1 MPFSCPGDVWEVS
14 GLEICHRERYFELLP
29 LSLILVI
36 LVGYSAYAFSTNR
49 APRSSNEPN
58 VERPANRS
66 NPDAFI
72 VLRSL
77 GILGRL
83 RLTGELLLTFIQ
95 VALVTYMCFAKT
107 VREEYSK
114 WAPTVPLVYLLEN
127 FYTFILV
134 LYRFKHRLDV
144 GPPLVARPFNQ
155 CAFIYTLNLSVVA
168 TVWYQHVVFPYSNAS
183 SHLSTL
189 MLIVSVAL
197 WLILFTSPIG
207 DGAARVYT
215 TKDSHPGTETD
226 SSILRY
232 LVCSWSTDLI
242 FLAKRK
248 QLEPND
254 VWELSEDAHAYR
266 YFSKLADVPEEY
278 SFFHKVISVL
288 KWTILANVGF
298 GVAAAPLSLAP
309 TMFVNLLLKYIEDP
323 SPPRP
328 VAWLYVFGLGFAQLL
343 HNVIV
348 NQAFYHGR
356 RLSVGIRAL
365 IICSVYRKALY
376 RKVAVTSPDS
386 DDSSNNQQD
395 DQDEGDS
402 AEEEHEFDPSSTGAV
417 LNLMSVDAFKVADF
431 CAYLHDVFASP
442 LTVLASIYFL
452 YRILSWSA
460 FAGLVVLVTSLPLN
474 YIVAEKI
481 SKIQDKLMAVSDRR
495 IAKTNEL
502 LSAIRIV
509 KYFAWEQHFIE
520 SISETRKR
528 ELHLLYKRY
537 VYWSLG
543 ALLFLLMPMLILV
556 ASFWC
561 FVKIQGG
568 VLTSSRA
575 FTALSIYQIMRW
587 PLDDMQNIVTNI
599 ANLRVSTKRIS
610 TYLREEESPRQS
622 NLSVPTHPDDPELG
636 FKHASFTWDKS
647 ATKGEAFKLHDL
659 DFGFVV
665 GDLNVIV
672 GSTGAGKTSLLLAL
686 LGEMHLE
693 SGEVFLPHTDRPEA
707 PIDPTTGLANTVA
720 YCSQQAWLV
729 NDTIKNNIIFA
740 APYDRHR
747 YKLVLDVCELG
758 RDFDVLS
765 DGDQTLIGD
774 KGIALSGGQK
784 QRVSLARA
792 LYSNS
797 KHLILDDCLSAVDSH
812 TAGSLYDN
820 ALAGSLAQNRTII
833 LVSHNV
839 ALTISKAAKVVVLQN
854 GRVVSQG
861 SPSEVSSSGHLGDD
875 ELVIRSAAQSIKS
888 RANSRADLVAL
899 QNPDPEE
906 ALGIEV
912 QANENKLSEEER
924 AVGKVDSKT
933 FGLYLRALGGPI
945 WFAIALILVVS
956 SPVVE
961 YLEAWWLKVWSSNS
975 TDNYSASLLL
985 HSKVHNLL
993 VTSGVDDDT
1002 AKYLTYYVSI
1012 YATIGLCA
1020 GVVGA
1025 VRDIV
1030 CYFGSVSASRK
1041 LFDRLLHVVVHARV
1055 RFFDKTPTG
1064 RIINRFSKDM
1074 EGIDQELMANW
1085 VFFVMSGIDA
1095 MTVTIVISYVTPIFM
1110 PMALFLFYIFA
1121 KIGQTYLSCSR
1132 ELWRFQSVSR
1142 SPIFQQFGETI
1153 IGAVTIRAYGFTRRF
1168 YTENMNLVDYNHRP
1182 YFYLWLANRWLAFW
1196 SEFTTMA
1203 ALLFSASLLV
1213 WNSSVISAGMAGVAL
1228 SYAMSFGDAVLW
1240 VVRLYSEVD
1249 IQMNSVERIAE
1260 YFDIEQE
1267 APQQIPESRP
1277 PVDWPASGNIEFRN
1291 LSLRYAEELPLVI
1304 KNVSFKVDGG
1314 LKVGV
1319 VGRTG
1324 AGKSTVISALFRMLE
1339 ADSGSVWIDGVD
1351 ISTIGLRDLRQAL
1364 AIIPQDPTLFKGTLR
1379 SNLDMF
1385 GEYEDNEIFA
1395 ALACVR
1401 LVPQG
1406 TTRETAALNDTE
1418 VGENANRFL
1427 DLDSAVAD
1435 GGSNLSQGQRQL
1447 VCLAR
1452 SILKHP
1458 RILLLDEATA
1468 SIDYDTDAMIQRT
1481 IRSSFHDVTILT
1493 IAHRL
1498 RTIADYDLV
1507 LVLEKGNLAQFGT
1520 PAELLKDI
1528 NGIFYSMCEKSGEM
1542 DALIDLA
1549 NGHKSQ

>member
-1 MPFSCPGDVWEVS
+1 MPYSCPGEIWQVS
-14 GLEICHRERYFELLP
+14 GLEICHRERYFEFLP
-29 LSLILVI
+29 LSTILVV
-36 LVGYSAYAFSTNR
+36 LLGYTAFAFSTSR
-49 APRSSNEPN
+49 APHSTNDPK
-58 VERPANRS
+58 VERPENRS
-66 NPDAFI
+66 NPDAFV
-72 VLRSL
+72 VLRPQGVL
-77 GILGRL
+77 DRL
-83 RLTGELLLTFIQ
+83 RLSAELLLALAQ
-95 VALVTYMCFAKT
+95 VFSVVYMCIAES
-107 VREEYSK
+107 VRSEYSS
-114 WAPTVPLVYLLEN
+114 WAPIVPFTYLVESVYM
-127 FYTFILV
+127 FVLV
-134 LYRFKHRLDV
+134 LYRYVHRLDV
-144 GPPLVARPFNQ
+144 GPPLVGRPFCQ
-155 CAFIYTLNLSVVA
+155 CAFLYTLNLGVVSV
-168 TVWYQHVVFPYSNAS
+168 VWYQHVVFPYSTNS
-183 SHLSTL
+183 FRLSVF
-189 MLIVSVAL
+189 MLGISAIL

-215 TKDSHPGTETD
+215 TKDAQPGSESD
-226 SSILRY
+226 SSLLRY
-232 LVCSWSTDLI
+232 IVCCWSTGLI
-242 FLAKRK
+242 FLANRK
-248 QLEPND
+248 QLEPSD
-254 VWELSEDAHAYR
+254 VWELSEEAHAYH
-266 YFSKLADVPEEY
+266 YFTKLAEAPKQY
-278 SFFHKVISVL
+278 TFFWKVLSVL
-288 KWTILANVGF
+288 KWTIIANVGF
-298 GVAAAPLSLAP
+298 GIAAAPLSLAP
-309 TMFVNLLLKYIEDP
+309 TMFVNLILKYIEDP
-323 SPPRP
+323 IPPRP

-343 HNVIV
+343 HNIVV

-376 RKVAVTSPDS
+376 RKVSVNAADS
-386 DDSSNNQQD
+386 EENSDTNNEN
-395 DQDEGDS
+395 DQDEKDG
-402 AEEEHEFDPSSTGAV
+402 AEDEHEFDPSSTGAV

-460 FAGLVVLVTSLPLN
+460 FAGLIVLLFSLPLN
-474 YIVAEKI
+474 YFVAEKI
-481 SKIQDKLMAVSDRR
+481 SMIQDKLMAVSDRR

-509 KYFAWEQHFIE
+509 KYFAWEQHFID
-520 SISETRKR
+520 SISDTRKK
-528 ELHLLYKRY
+528 ELHLLYMRY

-543 ALLFLLMPMLILV
+543 ALLFLLMPMLILLS
-556 ASFWC
+556 SFYC

-599 ANLRVSTKRIS
+599 ANLRVSTRRIGA
-610 TYLREEESPRQS
+610 YLSEEETPRLS

-636 FKHASFTWDKS
+636 FRNASFTWDNS
-647 ATKGEAFKLHDL
+647 EDESFQLRDL
-659 DFGFVV
+659 NFDFIVGDVNVVV
-665 GDLNVIV
+665 GP
-672 GSTGAGKTSLLLAL
+672 TGAGKTSLLLAL
-686 LGEMHLE
+686 LGEMNLK
-693 SGEVFLPHTDRPEA
+693 SGRVFLPHTDRPES
-707 PIDPTTGLANTVA
+707 PVDPSTGLANTVA

-729 NDTIKNNIIFA
+729 NDTIKNNILFA

-747 YKLVLDVCELG
+747 YRLVLEACELQ
-758 RDFDVLS
+758 RDFDVLT

-812 TAGSLYDN
+812 TAGSLYEN
-820 ALAGSLAQNRTII
+820 ALTGNLAQNRTII

-839 ALTISKAAKVVVLQN
+839 ALTISKAANVIVLQN
-854 GRVVSQG
+854 GRVLSQG
-861 SPSEVSSSGHLGDD
+861 SPTDVSKSGYLGDD
-875 ELVIRSAAQSIKS
+875 ELVIRSAAQSTIS
-888 RANSRADLVAL
+888 RANSRADLVGM
-899 QNPDPEE
+899 QQVNPEE
-906 ALGIEV
+906 TLEMEV
-912 QANENKLSEEER
+912 QAEENKMSEEER
-924 AVGKVDSKT
+924 AVGKVDPKT
-933 FGLYLRALGGPI
+933 FGLYLRALGGTL
-945 WFAIALILVVS
+945 WFFIALTLVVS

-975 TDNYSASLLL
+975 ATDSSLDLL
-985 HSKVHNLL
+985 IHSKIHNLL

-1002 AKYLTYYVSI
+1002 AKSLTFYVSI
-1012 YATIGLCA
+1012 YAAIGACT
-1020 GVVGA
+1020 GIVGA
-1025 VRDIV
+1025 ARDVV

-1041 LFDRLLHVVVHARV
+1041 LFDRLLRTVVHARV

-1085 VFFVMSGIDA
+1085 VFFVMSAIDA
-1095 MTVTIVISYVTPIFM
+1095 LTVTVVISYVTPFFM

-1121 KIGQTYLSCSR
+1121 QIGSTYLNCSR

-1153 IGAVTIRAYGFTRRF
+1153 IGAVTIRAYGCTRRF

-1203 ALLFSASLLV
+1203 ALIFSASLLV
-1213 WNSSVISAGMAGVAL
+1213 WNSSAISAGMAGVAL

-1249 IQMNSVERIAE
+1249 IQMNSVERVSE
-1260 YFDIEQE
+1260 YFEIEQE
-1267 APQQIPESRP
+1267 AAQVIPESRP
-1277 PVDWPASGNIEFRN
+1277 PVDWPSEGAIEFHN
-1291 LSLRYAEELPLVI
+1291 LSLRYDEELPLVI
-1304 KNVSFKVDGG
+1304 KNVSFKVAGG

-1324 AGKSTVISALFRMLE
+1324 AGKSTIISALFRMLE
-1339 ADSGSVWIDGVD
+1339 ADTGSILLDGVD

-1406 TTRETAALNDTE
+1406 TTRDTAELNDTE
-1418 VGENANRFL
+1418 AGENSNRFL
-1427 DLDSAVAD
+1427 NLDSAVAD
-1435 GGSNLSQGQRQL
+1435 GGANLSQGQRQL

-1458 RILLLDEATA
+1458 RVLLLDEATA

-1520 PAELLKDI
+1520 PAELLSDHS
-1528 NGIFYSMCEKSGEM
+1528 GIFYSMCEKSGEL
-1542 DALIDLA
+1542 DALVDLA
-1549 NGHKSQ
+1549 YSHTNH